1 MNRCSQ
7 EGSGECKEKRNSGR
21 GKDFTGLFSPDK
33 MGLFQRL
40 LYNQLRFKDIGSM
53 GARDESAIIVENTA
67 NESNTFTGIKQSILT
82 TLR

>member
-1 MNRCSQ
+1 
-7 EGSGECKEKRNSGR
+7 
-21 GKDFTGLFSPDK
+21 